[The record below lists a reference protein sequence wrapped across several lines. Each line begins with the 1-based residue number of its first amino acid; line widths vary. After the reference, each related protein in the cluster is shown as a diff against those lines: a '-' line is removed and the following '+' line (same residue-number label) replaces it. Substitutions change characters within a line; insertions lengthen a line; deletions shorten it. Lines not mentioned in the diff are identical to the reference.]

1 MPEVISLV
9 ISEAALETVPFNML
23 NHPSVTNYARKL
35 GKRPSEILLDRS
47 YHHAAM
53 LDSKLEFAWKRGR
66 PDLVHFALIEALSTP
81 LFLKKLL
88 HVYVSTIGNQVVY
101 IGENLR
107 IPKSYS
113 RFEGLM
119 IDLFKNNHIRGGKNN
134 ATLLKL
140 QNNVSLEHLI
150 NNIIKP
156 LKVIGLSRMG
166 VQSSPEKIISTHIS
180 KNCFQCA
187 FIIGGFPRGQFT
199 ENTKRLCD
207 YFYSIGNYSLES
219 HVVIAR
225 ILYECEKALFIQ

>member
-1 MPEVISLV
+1 MTKAISLV
-9 ISEAALETVPFNML
+9 ISEAALEQIPVNIL
-23 NHPSVTNYARKL
+23 DHPSVTNHARKL

-53 LDSKLEFAWKRGR
+53 LSSKLEFAWKRGR

-81 LFLKKLL
+81 LFFKNLL
-88 HVYVSTIGNQVVY
+88 RVYVSTISNQVVY

-107 IPKSYS
+107 IPKSYP

-119 IDLFKNNHIRGGKNN
+119 IDLFKKYHIREGKN

-140 QNNVSLEHLI
+140 QNNVSLNSLI
-150 NNIIKP
+150 NDTIKP
-156 LKVIGLSRMG
+156 VKVIGFSRTG
-166 VQSSPEKIISTHIS
+166 VQSTPENIISTHIS
-180 KNCFQCA
+180 KDSCQCA
-187 FIIGGFPRGQFT
+187 FIIGGFPSGHFT

-207 YFYSIGNYSLES
+207 YFYSIGNYSLEA

-225 ILYECEKALFIQ
+225 VLYECEKVLSVK

>member
-1 MPEVISLV
+1 MTRAISLV
-9 ISEAALETVPFNML
+9 ISEAALEKIPVNIID
-23 NHPSVTNYARKL
+23 HPSVTNHARKL

-53 LDSKLEFAWKRGR
+53 LSSNLEFAWKRGR

-81 LFLKKLL
+81 LFFNNLL
-88 HVYVSTIGNQVVY
+88 QVYVSTISNQVVF

-107 IPKSYS
+107 IPKSYP

-119 IDLFKNNHIRGGKNN
+119 IDLFKKYHIREGKN

-140 QNNVSLEHLI
+140 QNNVSLDSLI
-150 NNIIKP
+150 NGTIKP
-156 LKVIGLSRMG
+156 LKVIGFSRTG
-166 VQSSPEKIISTHIS
+166 VQSTPENIISTHIS
-180 KNCFQCA
+180 KDSCQCA
-187 FIIGGFPRGQFT
+187 FIIGGFPSGHFT

-207 YFYSIGNYSLES
+207 YFYSIGNYSLEA

-225 ILYECEKALFIQ
+225 VLYECEKVLSVK

>member
-1 MPEVISLV
+1 MTKAISLV
-9 ISEAALETVPFNML
+9 ISEAALEQIPVNIL
-23 NHPSVTNYARKL
+23 DHPSVTNHARKL

-53 LDSKLEFAWKRGR
+53 LSSKLEFAWKRGR

-81 LFLKKLL
+81 LFFNNLL
-88 HVYVSTIGNQVVY
+88 QVYVSTISNQVVY

-107 IPKSYS
+107 IPKSYP

-119 IDLFKNNHIRGGKNN
+119 IDLFKKYHIREGKN

-140 QNNVSLEHLI
+140 QNNVSLNSLI
-150 NNIIKP
+150 NDTIKP
-156 LKVIGLSRMG
+156 VKVIGFSRTG
-166 VQSSPEKIISTHIS
+166 VQSTPENIISTHIS
-180 KNCFQCA
+180 KDSCQCA
-187 FIIGGFPRGQFT
+187 FIIGGFPSGHFT

-207 YFYSIGNYSLES
+207 YFYSIGNYSLEA

-225 ILYECEKALFIQ
+225 VLYECEKVLSVK